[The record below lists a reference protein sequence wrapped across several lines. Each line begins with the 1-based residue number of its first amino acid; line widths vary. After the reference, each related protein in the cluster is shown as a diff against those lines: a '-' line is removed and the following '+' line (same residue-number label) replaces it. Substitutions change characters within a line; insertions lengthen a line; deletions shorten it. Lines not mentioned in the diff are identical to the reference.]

1 MVAYIRP
8 YSGSLGL
15 IIMAFIIA
23 AAIVGVLIR

>member
-1 MVAYIRP
+1 VCIRP

-23 AAIVGVLIR
+23 AAIVEVPIR